1 MTGENPMDIMSMT
14 IEELSEQMAAEGQ
27 PKFRA
32 KQLYEWM
39 HVRLA
44 ESYDAMTDLPKTLR
58 EKLAAERPLTVPSK
72 VVMMES
78 GEDGTRKYLFRLA
91 DGNVIESVWMRY
103 HHGNSVC
110 ISSQVGCRMGCKFCA
125 STIGGLVRNLEPSE
139 MLSQIYAITRDTGER
154 VSNVVVMG
162 TGEPLDNYDNLLRFI
177 RLLTDEN
184 GLNVSQRNITVST
197 CGLVPKLR
205 ALADEKLAI
214 TAAISLHAPN
224 DALRRELMPVANSFS
239 VKELLEA
246 AEYYTRT
253 TGRRITYEYS
263 LIDGVNDTPAC
274 ARELAGILRGQNCHV
289 NLIPINPVK
298 ERRYGR
304 SLVTNVLQFQKMLEN
319 EGINVTI
326 RRELDSDIDAACGQ
340 LRRHYEA
347 QIGAEGGE
355 G

>member
-1 MTGENPMDIMSMT
+1 MDIMSMS
-14 IEELSEQMAAEGQ
+14 IEQLGERMAAAGQ
-27 PKFRA
+27 PKYRT

-44 ESYDAMTDLPKTLR
+44 ASYDEMTNLPKALR
-58 EKLAAERPLTVPSK
+58 ERLEAEWPLTVLRK

-78 GEDGTRKYLFRLA
+78 AEDGTRKYLFRLA
-91 DGNVIESVWMRY
+91 DGNVIESVLMKY

-110 ISSQVGCRMGCKFCA
+110 ISSQVGCRMGCSFCA

-139 MLSQIYAITRDTGER
+139 MLGQIYAITRDTGER
-154 VSNVVVMG
+154 VDNVVVMG

-177 RLLTDEN
+177 DMLTDEA
-184 GLNVSQRNITVST
+184 GLHISQRNITVST

-205 ALADEKLAI
+205 QLADENLAI

-224 DALRRELMPVANSFS
+224 DELRKTLMPVANSYS

-246 AEYYTRT
+246 ADYYTET
-253 TGRRITYEYS
+253 TGRRITFEYS
-263 LIDGVNDTPAC
+263 LIDGVNDSAAC
-274 ARELAGILRGQNCHV
+274 AKELAGILRGRNCHV

-298 ERRYGR
+298 ERKYRR
-304 SLVTNVLQFQKMLEN
+304 SLVTNVLQFRKMLEN

-326 RRELDSDIDAACGQ
+326 RRELGSDIDAACGQ

-347 QIGAEGGE
+347 LGGAEGGE
-355 G
+355 E